1 MKQIFMTLAA
11 AVALTIASFGAMGQ
25 TFESDGLSYLVM
37 DDKTVGCEGA
47 TDKYIIDLV
56 VPKTVTY
63 NGDIY
68 TVTRVGDFSGY
79 QLLTT
84 VKLPSTVTSIES
96 FEDCTLLK
104 YINLPEGLQS
114 INYYV
119 FKGCS
124 SLVSV
129 TIPEGVTSIGGF
141 AFYGCS
147 GLVSVMIP
155 ESVTSIGDYAF
166 SGCEN
171 LEAVYISDLS
181 AWCNI
186 EFENSYSNPLWS
198 AYNLYLNGGLVTDLV
213 LPGDI
218 TEIKGYAFCGGT
230 CLKSVTIP
238 ESVTSIG
245 YSAFSGCSSLE
256 SVAMGNDV
264 KEIGGSAF
272 YECVNLKTI
281 DLPDGLLIIGSG
293 AFSESGIQS
302 INLPNTIMKFGSR
315 VFEDCASLE
324 SIVIPDCV
332 ESISSH
338 DFSGCSSLV
347 SVTIPESVTSIGDYA
362 FSGCS
367 SLVSVTIPE
376 GVTSIGGFAFYGC
389 SGLVSVMIPESVT
402 SIGDYAFSGC
412 ENLEAVY
419 ISDLSAWCNI
429 EFENSYSNP
438 LWSAYNLYLNGG
450 LVTDLVL
457 PGDITEIKGYAFCG
471 GTCLK
476 SVTIPESVTSIG
488 YSAFSGC
495 ENLEAVYISDLSA
508 WCNIEFE
515 NSYSNPL
522 WSAHNLY
529 LNGGLVT
536 DLVIPDG
543 ITEIKGYAFYGGN
556 CLKSVTIPE
565 SVTSIGNSAF
575 SGCENLEAVYIS
587 DLSAW
592 CNIEFENSYSNPLWS
607 AYNLY
612 LNGGLVTDL
621 VLPDGITEIKGY
633 AFYGGNCLKSVT
645 IPESVTSIGNSAFSG
660 CENLEAVYISDL
672 SAWCNIE
679 FENSYSNPLW
689 SAHKLYLNGGLVT
702 DLVLPDGI
710 TEIKGY
716 AFYGGDCLESVTI
729 PNSVTSIG
737 DYAFD
742 GCNGLVSVVIGN
754 SVTSIGYHAFVSSC
768 RLTEIT
774 SLNTVPPVISYDT
787 FCGFIYFDSILRVPA
802 NSLEAYK
809 LAVEW
814 QRFQNIVSVADGGI
828 DGVED
833 NVVNVIAKGGKILV
847 EDIDGSVA
855 VEVFNLSGQL
865 VYGGTET
872 TISGLA
878 KGVYIVH
885 IAGQTFKVAL

>member
-11 AVALTIASFGAMGQ
+11 AVALTIASFGAMGH

-129 TIPEGVTSIGGF
+129 TIPEGVTSIGGH

-147 GLVSVMIP
+147 GLVSVTIP

-166 SGCEN
+166 DGCDN

-186 EFENSYSNPLWS
+186 EFESEYYYSSNPLQF
-198 AYNLYLNGGLVTDLV
+198 AHNLYLNGELVTDLAI
-213 LPGDI
+213 PDGI
-218 TEIKGYAFCGGT
+218 TEIKGYAFYGGT

-238 ESVTSIG
+238 NNVKAIG
-245 YSAFSGCSSLE
+245 NGAFSGCSSLE

-302 INLPNTIMKFGSR
+302 INLPNTIMKFGSC

-347 SVTIPESVTSIGDYA
+347 SVTIPESVTSIGN
-362 FSGCS
+362 S
-367 SLVSVTIPE
+367 
-376 GVTSIGGFAFYGC
+376 AFYGC
-389 SGLVSVMIPESVT
+389 
-402 SIGDYAFSGC
+402 D
-412 ENLEAVY
+412 NLEAVY

-429 EFENSYSNP
+429 EFEDSNSNP
-438 LWSAYNLYLNGG
+438 LWSAHKLYLNGE

-457 PGDITEIKGYAFCG
+457 PDGITEIKGYAFCG

-488 YSAFSGC
+488 EYAFYGCDNLGAVYISDLSAWCNIEFEDSNSNPLWSAHNLYLNGELVTDLVLPDGITEIKGYAFYGVDCLESVTIPNSVVGIGPDAFYGCENLEAVYISDLSAWCNIEFEDSYSNPLWSWNAHNLYLNGELVTDLVLPDGITEIKGYAFYGGNCLKSVTIPESVTSIGEYAFSGC

-529 LNGGLVT
+529 LNG
-536 DLVIPDG
+536 
-543 ITEIKGYAFYGGN
+543 E
-556 CLKSVTIPE
+556 
-565 SVTSIGNSAF
+565 
-575 SGCENLEAVYIS
+575 
-587 DLSAW
+587 
-592 CNIEFENSYSNPLWS
+592 
-607 AYNLY
+607 
-612 LNGGLVTDL
+612 
-621 VLPDGITEIKGY
+621 
-633 AFYGGNCLKSVT
+633 
-645 IPESVTSIGNSAFSG
+645 
-660 CENLEAVYISDL
+660 
-672 SAWCNIE
+672 
-679 FENSYSNPLW
+679 
-689 SAHKLYLNGGLVT
+689 LVT

-742 GCNGLVSVVIGN
+742 WCNGLVSVVIGN

-774 SLNTVPPVISYDT
+774 SLNTVPPVVSYDT

>member
-129 TIPEGVTSIGGF
+129 TIPEGVTSIGGH

-147 GLVSVMIP
+147 G
-155 ESVTSIGDYAF
+155 
-166 SGCEN
+166 
-171 LEAVYISDLS
+171 
-181 AWCNI
+181 
-186 EFENSYSNPLWS
+186 
-198 AYNLYLNGGLVTDLV
+198 
-213 LPGDI
+213 
-218 TEIKGYAFCGGT
+218 
-230 CLKSVTIP
+230 
-238 ESVTSIG
+238 
-245 YSAFSGCSSLE
+245 
-256 SVAMGNDV
+256 
-264 KEIGGSAF
+264 
-272 YECVNLKTI
+272 
-281 DLPDGLLIIGSG
+281 
-293 AFSESGIQS
+293 
-302 INLPNTIMKFGSR
+302 
-315 VFEDCASLE
+315 
-324 SIVIPDCV
+324 
-332 ESISSH
+332 
-338 DFSGCSSLV
+338 LV

-362 FSGCS
+362 FDGC
-367 SLVSVTIPE
+367 
-376 GVTSIGGFAFYGC
+376 
-389 SGLVSVMIPESVT
+389 
-402 SIGDYAFSGC
+402 D
-412 ENLEAVY
+412 
-419 ISDLSAWCNI
+419 
-429 EFENSYSNP
+429 
-438 LWSAYNLYLNGG
+438 
-450 LVTDLVL
+450 
-457 PGDITEIKGYAFCG
+457 
-471 GTCLK
+471 
-476 SVTIPESVTSIG
+476 
-488 YSAFSGC
+488 
-495 ENLEAVYISDLSA
+495 
-508 WCNIEFE
+508 
-515 NSYSNPL
+515 
-522 WSAHNLY
+522 
-529 LNGGLVT
+529 
-536 DLVIPDG
+536 
-543 ITEIKGYAFYGGN
+543 
-556 CLKSVTIPE
+556 
-565 SVTSIGNSAF
+565 
-575 SGCENLEAVYIS
+575 NLEAVYIS

-645 IPESVTSIGNSAFSG
+645 IPESVTSIGDYAFSG
-660 CENLEAVYISDL
+660 CENLEAVYMTDL